1 MIRCSIFFA
10 PTGLICARVSV
21 PYAMWYTS
29 VWDAVLRTVMYSSF
43 MLQVSYPYVKELPLV
58 ATSITYMYERLY
70 VTESKLRMHLDS
82 PLLKERRV
90 LKSR

>member
-10 PTGLICARVSV
+10 PAGLICARVSV
-21 PYAMWYTS
+21 PSAMWYTS